1 MESPPL
7 KLSVGRGEDRIS
19 TLPDEL
25 LRILERLD
33 LPEVVRAGAVSTRWR
48 HLPRQL
54 SVLMLGIH
62 DMPVENMD
70 AFTGALMSVCPPAD
84 RNCECRRS
92 RAIKALV
99 LGFYLSAPHLSSIG
113 SAVQDVIS
121 RGKTRC
127 LVFQISPPPVDNNTA
142 QQLAE
147 LGQQFMSFSRAYQVA
162 FRWLTRLHLRSF
174 AFGDSDITDLI
185 TACDKLKHLNMRSCR
200 LVDRRSALKIGAPY
214 SGLQELEFTHF
225 GCKRIELISV
235 PKLRTMLC
243 HSWRSKNPPV
253 RFGYVPE
260 LCKVSL
266 TREAKVWQA
275 PFLLSECLSRSA
287 TNLSKLHLNF
297 CHQMIWINPEHPKQ
311 LTAIFRNLADVSL
324 SGIFPECDLS
334 WTLFILEAA
343 PALQKF
349 TLSRAQLCAKT
360 AVDSAEK
367 TNVVWEPSKDFK
379 HLNLKK
385 LAFQGFEEEDK
396 VTSYI
401 RLVMERA
408 VGLKRIVLLGELP
421 CQDCNDCKRKCMLG
435 ELPSKDCND
444 CKRKCTVDKARRHRV
459 KEQLAHGS
467 CSSVEIIICTLKC
480 HH

>member
-1 MESPPL
+1 M
-7 KLSVGRGEDRIS
+7 
-19 TLPDEL
+19 
-25 LRILERLD
+25 
-33 LPEVVRAGAVSTRWR
+33 EVVIDVGKHGSAHDRPSAT
-48 HLPRQL
+48 PRQRGGGAKRPRPSAETTVGHFPSGPHPRAAL
-54 SVLMLGIH
+54 FFVPCGSNTSMWEIMWQNVMSYLTSVLRTSSSLHTLGARGSSSS
-62 DMPVENMD
+62 PSPSS
-70 AFTGALMSVCPPAD
+70 GQC
-84 RNCECRRS
+84 C
-92 RAIKALV
+92 AIL
-99 LGFYLSAPHLSSIG
+99 
-113 SAVQDVIS
+113 
-121 RGKTRC
+121 
-127 LVFQISPPPVDNNTA
+127 
-142 QQLAE
+142 
-147 LGQQFMSFSRAYQVA
+147 
-162 FRWLTRLHLRSF
+162 
-174 AFGDSDITDLI
+174 
-185 TACDKLKHLNMRSCR
+185 
-200 LVDRRSALKIGAPY
+200 GAP
-214 SGLQELEFTHF
+214 
-225 GCKRIELISV
+225 
-235 PKLRTMLC
+235 
-243 HSWRSKNPPV
+243 KNPPV
-253 RFGYVPE
+253 RSGYVPE

-266 TREAKVWQA
+266 TRQAKVWQA

-349 TLSRAQLCAKT
+349 TLLLYLFNLIDTLVWIWHVFGYSALTTYLQICLISNVTALSYMAWCQLFLTCLVYFLCPRMKLSRAQLCAKT

-367 TNVVWEPSKDFK
+367 TNVVWRPSKDLK

-385 LAFQGFEEEDK
+385 LAFQGFKEEDK
-396 VTSYI
+396 VTNYI

-444 CKRKCTVDKARRHRV
+444 CKRKCKVDKARRRRV

-480 HH
+480 QH